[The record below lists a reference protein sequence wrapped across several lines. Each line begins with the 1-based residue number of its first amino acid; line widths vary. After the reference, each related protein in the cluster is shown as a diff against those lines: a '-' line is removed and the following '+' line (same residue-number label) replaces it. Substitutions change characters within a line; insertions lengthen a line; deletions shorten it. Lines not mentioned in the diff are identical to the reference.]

1 MTTGQPSQKIQ
12 VSQGVTT
19 EPKLLCSVKEEPVSA
34 CCLHLAVHMCCVKYL
49 AGNKP

>member
-1 MTTGQPSQKIQ
+1 MTTGQPTQKIQ

-19 EPKLLCSVKEEPVSA
+19 EPKLLCSVKEERVSA
-34 CCLHLAVHMCCVKYL
+34 CAVHMCCVKYL